1 MLVLFK
7 KSNPANN
14 SISIEMSLSIT
25 FNSLFTFKIF
35 SKANINQT
43 FLFRNENYIKYLLN
57 FYFKIVTFKKF
68 QHKQLLYNHLENDS
82 IQFLGRF
89 HINGI
94 C

>member
-25 FNSLFTFKIF
+25 FNSLFTFKTF

-43 FLFRNENYIKYLLN
+43 FLFHNENYRKYLLN
-57 FYFKIVTFKKF
+57 FYFKIVTFKKV
-68 QHKQLLYNHLENDS
+68 S
-82 IQFLGRF
+82 A
-89 HINGI
+89 
-94 C
+94 

>member
-25 FNSLFTFKIF
+25 FNSLFTFKTF

-57 FYFKIVTFKKF
+57 FYFKIVTFKKV
-68 QHKQLLYNHLENDS
+68 S
-82 IQFLGRF
+82 A
-89 HINGI
+89 
-94 C
+94 

>member
-25 FNSLFTFKIF
+25 FNSLFTFKTF

-43 FLFRNENYIKYLLN
+43 FLFRNENHIKYLLN
-57 FYFKIVTFKKF
+57 FYFKIVTFKKI
-68 QHKQLLYNHLENDS
+68 S
-82 IQFLGRF
+82 A
-89 HINGI
+89 
-94 C
+94 

>member
-25 FNSLFTFKIF
+25 FNSLFTFKTF

-43 FLFRNENYIKYLLN
+43 FLFRNENHIKYLLN
-57 FYFKIVTFKKF
+57 FYFKIVTFKKA
-68 QHKQLLYNHLENDS
+68 S
-82 IQFLGRF
+82 A
-89 HINGI
+89 
-94 C
+94 

>member
-25 FNSLFTFKIF
+25 FNSLFTFKTF

-57 FYFKIVTFKKF
+57 FYFKIVTFKKV
-68 QHKQLLYNHLENDS
+68 S
-82 IQFLGRF
+82 T
-89 HINGI
+89 
-94 C
+94 

>member
-25 FNSLFTFKIF
+25 FNSLFTFKTF

-43 FLFRNENYIKYLLN
+43 FLFHNENHIKYLLN
-57 FYFKIVTFKKF
+57 FYFKIVTFKKV
-68 QHKQLLYNHLENDS
+68 S
-82 IQFLGRF
+82 A
-89 HINGI
+89 
-94 C
+94 

>member
-25 FNSLFTFKIF
+25 FNSLFTFKTF

-43 FLFRNENYIKYLLN
+43 FLFRNENHIKYLLN
-57 FYFKIVTFKKF
+57 FYFKIITFKKV
-68 QHKQLLYNHLENDS
+68 S
-82 IQFLGRF
+82 A
-89 HINGI
+89 
-94 C
+94 

>member
-25 FNSLFTFKIF
+25 FNSLFTFKTF

-43 FLFRNENYIKYLLN
+43 FLFRNENCIKYLLN
-57 FYFKIVTFKKF
+57 FYFKIVTFKKV
-68 QHKQLLYNHLENDS
+68 S
-82 IQFLGRF
+82 A
-89 HINGI
+89 
-94 C
+94 

>member
-25 FNSLFTFKIF
+25 FNRLFTFKTF

-43 FLFRNENYIKYLLN
+43 FLFHNENYIKYLLI
-57 FYFKIVTFKKF
+57 FISRLLHLKKF
-68 QHKQLLYNHLENDS
+68 QHK
-82 IQFLGRF
+82 
-89 HINGI
+89 
-94 C
+94 